1 MFFHALNN
9 VRPNYFQVVG
19 VDINLL
25 MRIFTNGKDV
35 NVTIA
40 IND

>member
-1 MFFHALNN
+1 MAIVLNVFFPRSED
-9 VRPNYFQVVG
+9 V
-19 VDINLL
+19 NLL

-40 IND
+40 INN